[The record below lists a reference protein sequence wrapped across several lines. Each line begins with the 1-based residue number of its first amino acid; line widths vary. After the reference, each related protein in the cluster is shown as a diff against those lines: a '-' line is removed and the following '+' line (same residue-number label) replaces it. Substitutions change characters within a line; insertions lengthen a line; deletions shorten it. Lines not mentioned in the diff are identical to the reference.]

1 VAIKTVMLFVL
12 GVLAAATAALPVL
25 KRLRPHHDHTSYQMR
40 LKAWWIMAASF
51 AVVNRVH
58 PSLSLVGFAGLSW
71 VALKEYLKRVE
82 DLPKKVRITCYLA
95 IPLQYYWVWLGW
107 YGMFIV
113 FIPVYLFLYPPT
125 RLGASPDS
133 IRQAASVH
141 WGLMATVFCVSHAAF
156 LLTFSVA
163 PAGGAGL
170 LLFVTLLT
178 ELGDA
183 LRLLFSKS
191 NLRLLAVI
199 TATVAAAAGLSPHL
213 TPMSQQHAL
222 LAGLVLGIGGDVGAH
237 RLEQLRLS
245 LGLGDG
251 PLRPGEGGTLAR
263 VLALSYT
270 APLFL
275 HGFRYFYL

>member
-1 VAIKTVMLFVL
+1 
-12 GVLAAATAALPVL
+12 LACWSAATAALPVL